1 MATFRLTLEYDGTEF
16 EGWQR
21 QPEGHRSVQAELEH
35 ALAAIAGTRVT
46 VAGAGRTDGGVH
58 AEGQLAAVSFETSL
72 DPDTLR
78 RALNAKLPVD
88 MAVVAAAHAPSG
100 WNPRFAAREKHYRY
114 QIWNAPERSPL
125 RARRFHHE
133 PRPLDRDAM
142 ADAARRLTG
151 KHDFAS
157 FQAAGSTVTSTVRTL
172 RLLSVAGVAGGELA
186 IDAHGDGFLRHM
198 VRNLA
203 GTLLEVGLG
212 RRPPAWVEE
221 VREARD
227 RRCAAA
233 TAPARGL
240 VLLSIDA
247 P

>member
-21 QPEGHRSVQAELEH
+21 QPAGHRSVQAELER
-35 ALAAIAGTRVT
+35 ALAEIAGAPVG
-46 VAGAGRTDGGVH
+46 VAGAGRTDAGVH
-58 AEGQLAAVSFETSL
+58 ALGQLAAASFETAL
-72 DPDTLR
+72 DPATLR
-78 RALNAKLPVD
+78 RALNAKLPPDV
-88 MAVVAAAHAPSG
+88 AVVSAAHAPAG

-114 QIWNAPERSPL
+114 QIWNARERSPL

-133 PRPLDRDAM
+133 PRGLDVEAL
-142 ADAARRLTG
+142 AEAACRLTG
-151 KHDFAS
+151 KHDFAA
-157 FQAAGSTVTSTVRTL
+157 FQAAGSEVRDTVRTL
-172 RLLSVAGVAGGELA
+172 RVLSVAGEAGGELL

-198 VRNLA
+198 VRNLV

-212 RRPPAWVEE
+212 RRPPAWVNE

-227 RRCAAA
+227 RRRAGA

-240 VLLSIDA
+240 VLIHVDA